1 MRTMGKITS
10 EISTA
15 LAHVLRSHRE
25 AKGMSLAKL
34 AEVAGVSQTYPGL
47 VERGLRSPTVD
58 VAHAMAR
65 AIGKDLSDLIKE
77 AERQIEPRQ

>member
-1 MRTMGKITS
+1 MGKITS

-15 LAHVLRSHRE
+15 LADVLRKQRE

-34 AEVAGVSQTYPGL
+34 AELSGVSQTYPGL

-58 VAHAMAR
+58 VAHAMAQAVGR
-65 AIGKDLSDLIKE
+65 DLSDLIKE
-77 AERQIEPRQ
+77 AERLIKAKS